1 MNLNRGTTHPSDN
14 GKALIIQHLVRLP
27 VTIDL
32 VVAGKLAIDE
42 LSFKGTPS
50 PPVLG
55 GSAAHVAIAA
65 ATLGSKVAI
74 VSSIGND
81 FPPKFLQMLES
92 KGIDLSGVVRKP
104 GRSSHFWADFDKNRT
119 MKSYQLHFGVGN
131 QLSFRAFSDRIKNSK
146 AVHLGILP
154 PHLQR
159 SLIRRV
165 QGKNK
170 LLSMTTIFHQAKT
183 LRNEILPQLPFL
195 DIVFL
200 NSVEAMFLTQL
211 DNPKNA
217 IDHLGELVPIVV
229 VTQGSEGCLVNHQGK
244 VQHLSS
250 YHSKE
255 VDVTGAGDS
264 FAGAFLASYLQDG
277 DIKLAAKWG
286 NAAGAINVQGV
297 GCSSLLKAKLSD
309 LEKLVFSTK

>member
-1 MNLNRGTTHPSDN
+1 
-14 GKALIIQHLVRLP
+14 

-50 PPVLG
+50 TPVLG

-74 VSSIGND
+74 VSTIGND

-92 KGIDLSGVVRKP
+92 KGIDLSGVRRKP
-104 GRSSHFWADFDKNRT
+104 GRSSHFWADFGKNGT
-119 MKSYQLHFGVGN
+119 MNSYQLHFGIGN
-131 QLSFRAFSDRIKNSK
+131 QLSFRAFSDRIKK
-146 AVHLGILP
+146 TRAVHLGILP

-159 SLIRRV
+159 SLIKRV
-165 QGKNK
+165 KGKNK

-183 LRNEILPQLPFL
+183 LRNEIIPQIPFL
-195 DIVFL
+195 DILFL

-211 DNPKNA
+211 DDPKTA
-217 IDHLGELVPIVV
+217 IEHLGKLVPIVV
-229 VTQGSEGCLVNHQGK
+229 VTQGSDGCLVNHQGNI
-244 VQHLSS
+244 QHVTS
-250 YHSKE
+250 YHSNE
-255 VDVTGAGDS
+255 VDATGAGDS
-264 FAGAFLASYLQDG
+264 FAGAFLASYLQND
-277 DIKLAAKWG
+277 DIILAAKWG

-297 GCSSLLKAKLSD
+297 GCKSLLKAKRND
-309 LEKLVFSTK
+309 LEKLAFSTK